1 MGRDWGN
8 SPRSPET
15 TDPSATA
22 NHTLRFGGLV
32 SQPFSIVRYRPKA
45 NGWDVRWTP
54 PSSLALVAKQLLR
67 AGRMFT
73 PRQKCP
79 GLVYYSW

>member
-22 NHTLRFGGLV
+22 NHTLRFGELV
-32 SQPFSIVRYRPKA
+32 SQPFSIVRYRP
-45 NGWDVRWTP
+45 
-54 PSSLALVAKQLLR
+54 
-67 AGRMFT
+67 
-73 PRQKCP
+73 
-79 GLVYYSW
+79 